1 MIKDILSNKELSEKM
16 IEYGKEK
23 LSNDHDPKKAGI
35 ALAKT
40 VERIILGKSAEGTQ
54 LYFNEI
60 DKK

>member
-1 MIKDILSNKELSEKM
+1 M